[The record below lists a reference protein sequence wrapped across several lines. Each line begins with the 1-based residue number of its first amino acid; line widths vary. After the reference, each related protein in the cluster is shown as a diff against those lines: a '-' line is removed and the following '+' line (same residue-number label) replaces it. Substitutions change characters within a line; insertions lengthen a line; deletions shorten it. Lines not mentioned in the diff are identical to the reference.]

1 MQIEKTIIRDNKI
14 YINGVEINL
23 PSYVIREIAEK
34 QEEIDKIIE
43 TIENREALLFFVQ
56 KGLWC
61 FLGYGSIYKNFVIV
75 EFEDAEYSKISFVE
89 AYYDDKY
96 SSSFKVLDDFSIP
109 ERLVKSI
116 RYNSNR
122 AIYIEKL

>member
-1 MQIEKTIIRDNKI
+1 MLEVIEMQKN
-14 YINGVEINL
+14 
-23 PSYVIREIAEK
+23 
-34 QEEIDKIIE
+34 IDKIIE
-43 TIENREALLFFVQ
+43 TIENRESLIFFVQ

-61 FLGYGSIYKNFVIV
+61 FLPCGSVYTNFVVV
-75 EFEDAEYSKISFVE
+75 EFEDAGYSKISFIE
-89 AYYDDKY
+89 AYYDNRY
-96 SSSFKVLDDFSIP
+96 SSTFKVSDDFPIP